1 MKKFKIKSFC
11 KVNLSL
17 RIINKLKNHYHNIS
31 SFITF
36 ADLHDVISVE
46 KIRGLK
52 DIISFSGRFKKGIN
66 KRSNTITKVLYLL
79 RKKKFF
85 KKIYIDRSDSK
96 FNLSKKRQ
104 IINEDIIKNTLIKK
118 KFKIVKL
125 SEFKFVDQIALFNSA
140 KIIVGNHG
148 AGFANLVFCKKNTKI
163 IEFVDK
169 NTSQPIKKI
178 SKDLN
183 LKYFSIMG
191 KRIGKNKKDQN
202 NNIEI
207 SIKKLIKKLN

>member
-1 MKKFKIKSFC
+1 M
-11 KVNLSL
+11 
-17 RIINKLKNHYHNIS
+17 
-31 SFITF
+31 
-36 ADLHDVISVE
+36 
-46 KIRGLK
+46 GP
-52 DIISFSGRFKKGIN
+52 
-66 KRSNTITKVLYLL
+66 
-79 RKKKFF
+79 
-85 KKIYIDRSDSK
+85 
-96 FNLSKKRQ
+96 
-104 IINEDIIKNTLIKK
+104 
-118 KFKIVKL
+118 
-125 SEFKFVDQIALFNSA
+125 
-140 KIIVGNHG
+140 HG

>member
-1 MKKFKIKSFC
+1 M
-11 KVNLSL
+11 
-17 RIINKLKNHYHNIS
+17 
-31 SFITF
+31 
-36 ADLHDVISVE
+36 
-46 KIRGLK
+46 
-52 DIISFSGRFKKGIN
+52 
-66 KRSNTITKVLYLL
+66 
-79 RKKKFF
+79 
-85 KKIYIDRSDSK
+85 
-96 FNLSKKRQ
+96 
-104 IINEDIIKNTLIKK
+104 
-118 KFKIVKL
+118 
-125 SEFKFVDQIALFNSA
+125 DQIALFNSA